1 MSAPQDAGTVPVSE
15 PAVAGEVAAAIA
27 ATAEAIRAELRAEFD
42 FVLPRVVEALRRD
55 KGFDEISERLRAA
68 ERRIEARRERPVV
81 VGVHRVLDRVRHFD
95 FDQEIKQ
102 AIEDDLARVLAD
114 AGYQETGRT
123 GEAYDPALHKGI
135 GGRAV
140 DGNAVVA
147 KVHTRGLASFGDVI
161 ARAEVEVAPGRESL

>member
-1 MSAPQDAGTVPVSE
+1 MSAPEATREPESAQE
-15 PAVAGEVAAAIA
+15 PALPAEVADAIR
-27 ATAEAIRAELRAEFD
+27 ATADAIRAELQTEFD

-68 ERRIEARRERPVV
+68 ERRIEARRERPLI

-102 AIEDDLARVLAD
+102 AIEDDLVRVLMD
-114 AGYQETGRT
+114 AGYEETGRE
-123 GEAYDPALHKGI
+123 GEAYDPALHEGI

-140 DGNAVVA
+140 DGNAVVTR
-147 KVHTRGLASFGDVI
+147 VHTRGLASFGDVI
-161 ARAEVEVAPGRESL
+161 ARAEVEISPGSC